1 METPPPDLQGTP
13 GRSRADMARGDS
25 HPVFP
30 VPGIIA
36 PAAGEPTRSFA
47 AKAGE
52 LKHSGIALPE
62 GAPAWAAR
70 AYGEAAFQAAL
81 KEILVH
87 AARGALLLGTNAT
100 VGLREVAEA
109 VGAAGG
115 GA

>member
-1 METPPPDLQGTP
+1 METPPPDLRGTP

-30 VPGIIA
+30 VPGVMA

-81 KEILVH
+81 KEILSS
-87 AARGALLLGTNAT
+87 APTRPSGCGRLRRLWAPPQAGLDGTRTGA
-100 VGLREVAEA
+100 
-109 VGAAGG
+109 
-115 GA
+115 

>member
-1 METPPPDLQGTP
+1 MSSAP
-13 GRSRADMARGDS
+13 GQFLAR
-25 HPVFP
+25 
-30 VPGIIA
+30 
-36 PAAGEPTRSFA
+36 TA

-109 VGAAGG
+109 VGAAAG